1 MSSLQRVDP
10 DAGILMAG
18 TTDGFAN
25 IHGANER
32 VLLDQFGKAA
42 LAEADRFGRLA
53 AASGGGK
60 R

>member
-1 MSSLQRVDP
+1 MDP